1 MGYLLMQ
8 EGKKKTWSLTW
19 ILLELAVIFSV
30 FSQIGPLETIAR
42 PGMYAIWISVL
53 LAGCV
58 KNGGRIVLSRF
69 SVRFLIAY
77 VLFCLLCATTGLF
90 DGNHLST
97 NYLRVLLVPLLVTIV
112 GDMYANEDNDLLNR
126 IGRLYLICSV
136 VYAIWVHATFFPS
149 YSAWLVSRIYL
160 FPSKNSAGQIWASAI
175 YVSILLLDKRNIFER
190 ILVYIACGYLLL
202 MIGISQ
208 CRTVLLGIIISL
220 LAFFISRTKKKVKWI
235 AFLSLLAIV
244 AWVIPITRQF
254 IEQALFLSKFEGGDF
269 NTFSSLRVVKN
280 QAAFMVFLSSP
291 FIGIGEYY
299 VDNSY
304 LLILAESGL
313 IGFCIIEWIW
323 AKKIAICFK
332 YRGKTSEQ
340 TFLFMMTVFYIIESI
355 LEGFPPFGPGV
366 SSLMFWLLSILLVAR
381 SNRELSNQQTDQ
393 SLAFS
398 QMRQA
403 PLLKPHLKWQGKVE
417 L

>member
-1 MGYLLMQ
+1 
-8 EGKKKTWSLTW
+8 
-19 ILLELAVIFSV
+19 
-30 FSQIGPLETIAR
+30 
-42 PGMYAIWISVL
+42 MYAIWIAVL
-53 LAGCV
+53 LVGCV
-58 KNGGRIVLSRF
+58 KKQGKLLLSRF
-69 SVRFLIAY
+69 SIYFLIAY
-77 VLFCLLCATTGLF
+77 GLFCLLCAATGLF
-90 DGNHLST
+90 DSNHLSA
-97 NYLRVLLVPLLVTIV
+97 NYLRILLVPLLVTIV
-112 GDMYANEDNDLLNR
+112 GDMYADEDNGLLNR

-136 VYAIWVHATFFPS
+136 VFAIWVHATYFPS
-149 YSAWLVSRIYL
+149 YSAWLISRIYL
-160 FPSKNSAGQIWASAI
+160 FQSKNSAGQIWAAAI
-175 YVSILLLDKRNIFER
+175 FTSFFLLDYKNTIER
-190 ILVYIACGYLLL
+190 VIVYFLCGYLLL

-208 CRTVLLGIIISL
+208 CRTVILGILVSIIL
-220 LAFFISRTKKKVKWI
+220 FFISKTRKKLKWFAI
-235 AFLSLLAIV
+235 ISLLAIV

-269 NTFSSLRVVKN
+269 NTFSSLRVEKN

-366 SSLMFWLLSILLVAR
+366 SSLMFWLLSSLLVAR